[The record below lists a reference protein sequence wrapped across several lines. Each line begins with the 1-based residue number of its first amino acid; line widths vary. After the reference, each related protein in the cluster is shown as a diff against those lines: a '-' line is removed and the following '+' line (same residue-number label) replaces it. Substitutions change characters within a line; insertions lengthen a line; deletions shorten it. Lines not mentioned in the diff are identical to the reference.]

1 LTFASDATKILLRSG
16 LQPTKLFKIIRAA
29 KKPRK
34 KPPKYHRGLMP
45 TMIAKKS
52 PPVDSVDTANQMH
65 SVVLDDWSTVQVY
78 RSSEGWVSW
87 ANPKTKRLEYFRT
100 MAEAQR
106 EISLESMG
114 LRCTF
119 VHHEYL
125 GNLVTIY
132 ASVFVQSPDEIID
145 EMRCTSGFIVEDLDW
160 IAYFLLGGQWHCAD
174 SIESAKDLFNS
185 MIDTEN
191 NGENK

>member
-1 LTFASDATKILLRSG
+1 
-16 LQPTKLFKIIRAA
+16 
-29 KKPRK
+29 
-34 KPPKYHRGLMP
+34 MP
-45 TMIAKKS
+45 TMIAKES
-52 PPVDSVDTANQMH
+52 ASSSVDSKEGMY
-65 SVVLDDWSTVQVY
+65 SVVLDDMSTTQVH
-78 RSSEGWVSW
+78 RAPQGWVSW

-132 ASVFVQSPDEIID
+132 ASVFVQAPDEIID

-174 SIESAKDLFNS
+174 SIESAKDLFDKL
-185 MIDTEN
+185 IDTEN
-191 NGENK
+191 NGGENQ

>member
-1 LTFASDATKILLRSG
+1 
-16 LQPTKLFKIIRAA
+16 
-29 KKPRK
+29 
-34 KPPKYHRGLMP
+34 MP
-45 TMIAKKS
+45 TMIAKES
-52 PPVDSVDTANQMH
+52 ASSSVDSKEGMY
-65 SVVLDDWSTVQVY
+65 SVVLDDMSITEVY
-78 RSSEGWVSW
+78 RAPRGWVSW
-87 ANPKTKRLEYFRT
+87 DNTRTKRLEYFRT

-106 EISLESMG
+106 EISLERMG

-125 GNLVTIY
+125 GNLVTIF
-132 ASVFVQSPDEIID
+132 ASVFVQAPDEIID
-145 EMRCTSGFIVEDLDW
+145 EMRCTSGFIVQDLDW

-191 NGENK
+191 RGNQ

>member
-1 LTFASDATKILLRSG
+1 
-16 LQPTKLFKIIRAA
+16 
-29 KKPRK
+29 
-34 KPPKYHRGLMP
+34 MP
-45 TMIAKKS
+45 TMIAKES
-52 PPVDSVDTANQMH
+52 ASSSVDSKEGMY
-65 SVVLDDWSTVQVY
+65 SVVLDDMSTTQVH
-78 RSSEGWVSW
+78 RAPQGWVSW
-87 ANPKTKRLEYFRT
+87 ANPKTKRLEYFRS

-132 ASVFVQSPDEIID
+132 ASVFVQAPDEIID
-145 EMRCTSGFIVEDLDW
+145 EMRCTSGFIVDDLDW
-160 IAYFLLGGQWHCAD
+160 IAYFLLGGQWHSTD

>member
-1 LTFASDATKILLRSG
+1 
-16 LQPTKLFKIIRAA
+16 
-29 KKPRK
+29 
-34 KPPKYHRGLMP
+34 
-45 TMIAKKS
+45 MIAKES
-52 PPVDSVDTANQMH
+52 RSVSSAGTAYGLQ
-65 SVVLDDWSTVQVY
+65 SIVLDNFSTVEVY

-87 ANPKTKRLEYFRT
+87 ANPRTKRLEYFRT

-125 GNLVTIY
+125 GNLVTIF
-132 ASVFVQSPDEIID
+132 ASVFVQAPDEIID
-145 EMRCTSGFIVEDLDW
+145 EMRGTSGFVIEDLDW
-160 IAYFLLGGQWHCAD
+160 IAYFLLGGQWHSTD
-174 SIESAKDLFNS
+174 SIESAKDLFDA

-191 NGENK
+191 NGGKAND